1 MAEQDSQYLI
11 ELDGNQEPD
20 ELLAVSKLCTNF
32 NQFPLEIN
40 FSVLWIACFLK
51 MLTNF

>member
-20 ELLAVSKLCTNF
+20 ELLA
-32 NQFPLEIN
+32 
-40 FSVLWIACFLK
+40 SVVIRLQSWVFEK
-51 MLTNF
+51 MELL